1 MSWLLRVILIIVVVR
16 ALWRLLRGVFEGAG
30 YGQAGSGPVE
40 GIKLV
45 RDPVCG
51 VYVSPG
57 KALVAR
63 AAGETAYFCSERC
76 RNEWEKGGR

>member
-1 MSWLLRVILIIVVVR
+1 MSWLLRVILIIVIVR

-30 YGQAGSGPVE
+30 YGQVGSGQTPGV
-40 GIKLV
+40 KLV

-51 VYVSPG
+51 VFVAPRQ
-57 KALVAR
+57 ALAAR

-76 RNEWEKGGR
+76 RDQWERGAR